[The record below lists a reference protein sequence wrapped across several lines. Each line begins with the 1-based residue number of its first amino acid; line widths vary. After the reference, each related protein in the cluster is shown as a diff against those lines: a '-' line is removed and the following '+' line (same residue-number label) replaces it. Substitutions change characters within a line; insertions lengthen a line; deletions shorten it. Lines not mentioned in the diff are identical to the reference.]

1 MTRVSHDSEQDMKPL
16 ENHVLSGVAVSGGEP
31 LKWGRRTYV
40 MGILNVTPD
49 SFSGDGLGTDIGAIV
64 DQATMMEYD
73 GADIIDIGAES
84 TRPGSSPIDD
94 NEELARL
101 MPALKAVRAEVS
113 VPISVDTYKS
123 QVARCAL
130 EEGANILNDVWGLK
144 ADPKVADVAA
154 EYDVP
159 IVVMHNQN
167 TRKYSDLLPDIIDSL
182 SRSISIAER
191 AGVAANQV
199 IIDPGIGFGKDADQ
213 NLEVLRRLEEF
224 QSLGYPMVVGTSRKS
239 TIGRVLDL
247 PVSERLEGTAATVAL
262 SIAFG
267 ADIVRLHDVKEMVRV
282 SRMSDA
288 VVRGWRP
295 ADWGS

>member
-1 MTRVSHDSEQDMKPL
+1 MKPL
-16 ENHVLSGVAVSGGEP
+16 ENHVLSGVAVSNGES
-31 LKWGRRTYV
+31 LEWGRRTYV

-49 SFSGDGLGTDIGAIV
+49 SFSGDGLGMDIGAIV
-64 DQATMMEYD
+64 DQATRMEYD

-84 TRPGSSPIDD
+84 SRPGSSPIDD

-101 MPALKAVRAEVS
+101 MPALKAVRAEVR

-123 QVARCAL
+123 QVARHAL

-154 EYDVP
+154 EFDVP
-159 IVVMHNQN
+159 IVIMHNQK

-182 SRSISIAER
+182 LRSISIADR
-191 AGVAANQV
+191 AGVEANQV
-199 IIDPGIGFGKDADQ
+199 IIDPGIGFGKNADQ
-213 NLEVLRRLEEF
+213 NLEVLRRLEEI

-262 SIAFG
+262 SIAHG
-267 ADIVRLHDVKEMVRV
+267 ADIVRVHDVKEMVRV
-282 SRMSDA
+282 CRMSDA

-295 ADWGS
+295 PDWSG